1 MSDKPRPTSETD
13 ALIERHKREMAAALT
28 AVSRRD
34 MSYVKYNEYAIQQAA
49 ELMAHARAM
58 EAQLDQALDVLTA
71 IMPYVEED
79 YHDGCATERFRRA
92 VTEARAVLDGKAN
105 TRICGSA
112 GS

>member
-1 MSDKPRPTSETD
+1 MTDRPTPETD
-13 ALIERHKREMAAALT
+13 ALIARHARET
-28 AVSRRD
+28 EV
-34 MSYVKYNEYAIQQAA
+34 YVRVLCRGEITQAQYNENVIQQAA

>member
-1 MSDKPRPTSETD
+1 MTDDRPTPKTD
-13 ALIERHKREMAAALT
+13 ALIERQD
-28 AVSRRD
+28 S
-34 MSYVKYNEYAIQQAA
+34 EYANQATPMMDYIQRKQ
-49 ELMAHARAM
+49 LIAHARAM